1 MDASTASVRD
11 SSRQQESQA
20 DSRPPVWVV
29 DDDPAVCASLRR
41 LLSTM
46 AFGVETFSS
55 AGDALKTLDRTR
67 PRCAVVDLAMPG
79 LSGLDFLEILL
90 ERGEPIPVVF
100 MSGQAD
106 VGSSVEAMK
115 RGAIDF
121 LQKPVDASALVA
133 AVMRGLAREAEWR
146 RCRARVAEATH
157 LLEALTPREREVM
170 LQVAT
175 GRSNKEI
182 AAELGTS
189 EKTIKVHR
197 GRVMHKLSATS
208 VVDLVHIAE
217 RAGAIAA

>member
-1 MDASTASVRD
+1 MDASTTSAFD
-11 SSRQQESQA
+11 SSRQEE
-20 DSRPPVWVV
+20 SRPPVWVV

-46 AFGVETFSS
+46 AFGVETFTS
-55 AGDALKTLDRTR
+55 ARDALETLDRTR
-67 PRCAVVDLAMPG
+67 PRCAVVDLAMPE

-90 ERGEPIPVVF
+90 QRGEPIPVVF
-100 MSGQAD
+100 MSGEAD

-121 LQKPVDASALVA
+121 LQKPVDSTALVA

-146 RCRARVAEATH
+146 QSRARLAEATN
-157 LLEALTPREREVM
+157 LLDALTPREREVM

-182 AAELGTS
+182 AVELGTS

-197 GRVMHKLSATS
+197 GRVMHKLQATS